1 MNATAIIDAVKAVT
15 KKWARQ
21 RRAEEREA
29 ARASRRRD
37 ALVRR
42 RRVTVK
48 DAAWEVIPAAY
59 LKASSGGTLPPQ
71 ARQVMY
77 AARGPIQERAERMLD
92 DQYFIQTVLIEYLDA
107 HAEETKTWDIVFDA
121 RGHFHEPH
129 TNLIVPLGTIDVRR
143 YLADVATHR
152 VGDLHAAVPEAYPTR
167 GPRHRFSAVLFVEK
181 EGFLPLF
188 EKVQLAERFDL
199 AIMSTKGLSV
209 TASRALVDHLCGAHD
224 IPLLILRDFDKS
236 GFSIAAT
243 LQRDTPRYKF
253 VNRIKVID
261 LGLRLDDVEK
271 EGLESEDVAYPKSD
285 PRPNLLE
292 NGATNDEMQFLCSGG
307 NRWDGFTGRRVELNA
322 FASADLVRWLEKKL
336 NQHGI
341 TKVIPDGLTLEAAF
355 RRARQGTVFRE
366 RARKVLDDIRIELA
380 EEQVPASLERHVR
393 GRLRDQPALAW
404 DQVLAE
410 LAKGTCKNR

>member
-37 ALVRR
+37 ALVRT

-59 LKASSGGTLPPQ
+59 LKASSGGTLPAQ

-92 DQYFIQTVLIEYLDA
+92 DQYFIQTVLTEYLDA
-107 HAEETKTWDIVFDA
+107 HVEETRTWDVVFDA

-129 TNLIVPLGTIDVRR
+129 TNLIVPLGTIDVRQ
-143 YLADVATHR
+143 YLADVAKHQ
-152 VGDLHAAVPEAYPTR
+152 VGELRPAVPEAFPTC

-188 EKVQLAERFDL
+188 RRVQLAERFDL

-253 VNRIKVID
+253 INRIKVID
-261 LGLRLDDVEK
+261 LGLRLEDVEK
-271 EGLESEDVAYPKSD
+271 EGLESEDVRYPKSD

-292 NGATNDEMQFLCSGG
+292 NGATPDEIQFLCSGG
-307 NRWDGFTGRRVELNA
+307 NRWDGFSGRRVELNS

-336 NQHGI
+336 RQNCI
-341 TKVIPDGLTLEAAF
+341 TKVIPDSPTLEMAF
-355 RRARQGTVFRE
+355 RRACQGAVFRE
-366 RARKVLDDIRIELA
+366 RSRKILDDIRIELA
-380 EEQVPASLERHVR
+380 QQGVPASLERDVR
-393 GRLRDQPALAW
+393 ARLRDEPTLAW
-404 DQVLAE
+404 DQVVAE
-410 LAKGTCKNR
+410 SAKVTCKNR